1 MAKKLWKGNKAMAEA
16 AIQAGCRY
24 YFGYPI
30 TPQNEVPEYLSARM
44 REVGGV
50 FKQAESELASIN
62 MVYGA
67 AAAGGRAM
75 TSSSGLGIAL
85 MQEGIA
91 HMCATQTPCVVLNV
105 GRGGPGLGTIM
116 ASQQDY
122 FQATRGGGPGDYY
135 CFAYAPWN
143 LQEACDL
150 IQLAFEKADEYRM
163 VSHVL
168 VDATLGAM
176 MESADIKENTANT
189 ENKDKKDWAV
199 DAFAGRK
206 DDDHRKIVGFWNDPP
221 EAVAFN
227 RDVLKAK
234 YDIAREKE
242 VMVDVRNCEDAD
254 VVIVAYGTT
263 ARIALN
269 AMKIAEENGIK
280 VGMLRPITLWPFPYD
295 AVSENTKNAKGII
308 VAEMALGQ
316 LTDDVKIAVGPDANI
331 QHYGEDALGGV
342 MPSPRAIYGMIE
354 KIAKEG

>member
-50 FKQAESELASIN
+50 FKQAESELAAIN

-67 AAAGGRAM
+67 SAAGGRTM

-91 HMCATQTPCVVLNV
+91 HMCATQTAAVLLNV

-122 FQATRGGGPGDYY
+122 FQMTRGGGPGDYY

-163 VSHVL
+163 VAQVL

-176 MESADIKENTANT
+176 MESADIKENTAKNT
-189 ENKDKKDWAV
+189 KRDWSV
-199 DAFAGRK
+199 DPGAGR
-206 DDDHRKIVGFWNDPP
+206 DLDEHRKIVGFWNDPP

-234 YDIAREKE
+234 YDLVQEKE
-242 VMVDVRNCEDAD
+242 VMVDVRDCEDAD
-254 VVIVAYGTT
+254 VVVVAYGTT
-263 ARIALN
+263 ARIATN
-269 AMKIAEENGIK
+269 AIKKAREAGIK
-280 VGMLRPITLWPFPYD
+280 VGMVRPITLWPFPYD
-295 AVSENTKNAKGII
+295 AVYENTKNAKGII

-316 LTDDVKIAVGPDANI
+316 LTDDVKIAVDHDANVI
-331 QHYGEDALGGV
+331 HYGEDALAGV
-342 MPSPRAIYGMIE
+342 MPSPRAIFELIE
-354 KIAKEG
+354 KVAKEGK